1 MATCA
6 RTQFD
11 IDDIIYWFSIMCQI
25 KVPSLCLCC
34 IALHFFVSIF
44 IPPGH
49 WCTVVVRSMNY
60 FLFFYFSFSCLVACF
75 YSRLSTNITCSVI
88 VFNLT
93 PRLEQNVTIIPTAYF
108 VNCTYVCILIFP
120 VFIYFNPLCT
130 VQWKIYSESIFAIRQ
145 DFYDPGKTL
154 NKLCFKIYR
163 QIWKWFDDFYGTKIK
178 YFMVLARCKKKRCEK
193 SRE

>member
-1 MATCA
+1 MMSSTDIPLCVRLKYLAYVYVVLHCISLLVFLSP
-6 RTQFD
+6 RD
-11 IDDIIYWFSIMCQI
+11 IDAQWSSDRWTI
-25 KVPSLCLCC
+25 
-34 IALHFFVSIF
+34 
-44 IPPGH
+44 
-49 WCTVVVRSMNY
+49 

-93 PRLEQNVTIIPTAYF
+93 PRLEQNITIIPTAYF